1 MKTTTH
7 LLLKGASIAFAAL
20 FATFLSAA
28 TQPNIIFFIT
38 DDMDMDLYTF
48 TEAGEGNNLTPNL
61 ARLADEGTIFH
72 NQYIPTTI
80 CSPSRYS
87 SLTGLY
93 GHASQT
99 CQNDRISRAIGFPFV
114 TYNAVMNKDAGNI
127 ARTLQSAGYTT
138 GMVGKAHFVRHRFTD
153 KIELAGDSDPSDPA
167 VKQALLKNYQLEV
180 EVLKDVGFDAVNS
193 LYYHGDVR
201 QHQVEALRSHNMDW
215 VAKGALDFLDQVGKS
230 KKPFY
235 LYVAPTLPHEPH
247 AGSRSWNADARITPM
262 GMLDEP
268 VRVLPDRAEIPERL
282 AAAGIPLVT
291 ERTITGNG
299 ICPLCAH
306 GMLCEDRRAMM
317 VSVDDTLG
325 AMLEKL
331 EANGQLDNTIIFF
344 FNDHGQAGKSTIYE
358 SGAVSPSVIWRS
370 HGFPI
375 GAETEAFVSNIDFAP
390 TIADLAG
397 VELPYEVD
405 GVSLLR
411 LLEGETE
418 SVRDSVYMELGFS
431 RGVRKGNWK
440 YLALRY
446 SQSAVDLGIC
456 DLTEDGIRSRFGHMG
471 RLEGDSPAER
481 YYDMIKR
488 VERAYP
494 HYYDE
499 DQLYHLE
506 ADPTEQNNLAED
518 PRFEE
523 VLADM
528 KTELTKHLSKAP
540 GTFGEFTRD

>member
-1 MKTTTH
+1 MNTTTFIF
-7 LLLKGASIAFAAL
+7 LKSAL
-20 FATFLSAA
+20 MTLGFICATLLSAA
-28 TQPNIIFFIT
+28 TKPNIIFFIT
-38 DDMDMDLYTF
+38 DDMDMDLYTSS
-48 TEAGEGNNLTPNL
+48 EEGVGNNLTPNL
-61 ARLADEGTIFH
+61 ARLAEEGTIFH

-93 GHASQT
+93 GHASRT
-99 CQNDRISRAIGFPFV
+99 CQNDRISRAIDFPFV
-114 TYNAVMNKDAGNI
+114 TYNAVMNKHDDNI
-127 ARTLQSAGYTT
+127 ARTLQAAGYTT
-138 GMVGKAHFVRHRFTD
+138 GMVGKAHFVGHRFTD
-153 KIELAGDSDPSDPA
+153 KIELAGDSDPSDPE
-167 VKQALLKNYQLEV
+167 VQQALLHNYQLEV
-180 EVLKDVGFDAVNS
+180 EVLKDVGFDEVNS
-193 LYYHGDVR
+193 LYFHGDVR
-201 QHQVEALRSHNMDW
+201 QHKVEALRSHNMDW
-215 VAKGALDFLDQVGKS
+215 VAKGALDFLDHAASVE
-230 KKPFY
+230 KPFY
-235 LYVAPTLPHEPH
+235 AYVAPTLPHEPH
-247 AGSRSWNADARITPM
+247 AGRRSWNADARITPM
-262 GMLDEP
+262 GMLEEP
-268 VRVLPDRAEIPERL
+268 VQVLPDRADIPNRL

-317 VSVDDTLG
+317 VSIDDTLG
-325 AMLEKL
+325 AMLDKL

-358 SGAVSPSVIWRS
+358 SGAVSPSVIWKSDR
-370 HGFPI
+370 FPI

-397 VELPYEVD
+397 VELPYEAD
-405 GVSLLR
+405 GVSLLP
-411 LLEGETE
+411 LLEGETD

-431 RGVRKGNWK
+431 RGVRKGDWK
-440 YLALRY
+440 YIALRY
-446 SQSAVDLGIC
+446 TQSAVDLGIC

-471 RLEGDSPAER
+471 RLGGESPAER

-518 PRFEE
+518 RRFKE
-523 VLADM
+523 VLAEM
-528 KTELTKHLSKAP
+528 KAELTKHLSTSP
-540 GTFGEFTRD
+540 GTFGEFTTK